1 MATPLRAVLDEAEGS
16 LFADLPRAALALCQV
31 ALQRYPRC
39 IRANVVTAS
48 ALWALGEFDGAIR
61 AVRVILQADPEHLV
75 ARYLLATALELED
88 DHLDDAIAEMEIAFS
103 LSPANPDVRE
113 ALKRLVH
120 TRDRVAP
127 PPPRAGR
134 DALAR
139 TYARAGQWDRVLG
152 ECLYLTAVQPSR
164 ADLKVLLLEARWR
177 LGQLAEAMVLC
188 QDLLADSPYCLKAD
202 LILGDIWLQAGKAE
216 AAEVHFGKAL
226 ALDPEGSMAAMLF
239 GAAGRPVPFAVDE
252 PWVDLA
258 ATDDEEMARDG
269 AGTELGGVPEA
280 VETEADKP
288 AETNGEPTGDGLL
301 MLAAG
306 IPGDGSPEESL
317 PGTDGPACDSASR
330 QVGPCLESGGA
341 RGSS

>member
-16 LFADLPRAALALCQV
+16 LFADLPRAALALCRV

-39 IRANVVTAS
+39 IRANVITAS
-48 ALWALGEFDGAIR
+48 ALWALGESDGAVR
-61 AVRVILQADPEHLV
+61 AVRVILQADPEHLM
-75 ARYLLATALELED
+75 ARYLLATALED
-88 DHLDDAIAEMEIAFS
+88 DHLDEAIAEMEIAFS
-103 LSPANPDVRE
+103 LSPANPDVRQS
-113 ALKRLVH
+113 LKRLYH

-152 ECLYLTAVQPSR
+152 ECLDLTKAHPSR
-164 ADLKVLLLEARWR
+164 VDLKVLLLEARWR
-177 LGQLAEAMVLC
+177 LGQSAQAMALC
-188 QDLLADSPYCLKAD
+188 QELLAANPYCLKAD

-252 PWVDLA
+252 PWVDLG
-258 ATDDEEMARDG
+258 ATEYEEMAQDVAAQQRDG
-269 AGTELGGVPEA
+269 VPGAGEA
-280 VETEADKP
+280 EAGERP
-288 AETNGEPTGDGLL
+288 ETNGEPTGDGLP
-301 MLAAG
+301 MLTQG
-306 IPGDGSPEESL
+306 E
-317 PGTDGPACDSASR
+317 
-330 QVGPCLESGGA
+330 
-341 RGSS
+341 